1 MTAFLPSL
9 DRGAGDNLQEQIVR
23 QFITA
28 ITEGGLRPGQRLP
41 SVRESAVRWCVS
53 RNTVVLAYERLEA
66 EGYVE
71 ARSSSGTFVHRMP
84 PGARRA
90 ITTPTPGLGAGE
102 SRGPPPPL
110 GGRPPTRGPHAH
122 APSKG
127 GDLLHPVDDAAR
139 Q

>member
-41 SVRESAVRWCVS
+41 SVRESAARWCVS

-71 ARSSSGTFVHRMP
+71 ARSSRGPFVHRLP
-84 PGARRA
+84 PGAPRA
-90 ITTPTPGLGAGE
+90 
-102 SRGPPPPL
+102 
-110 GGRPPTRGPHAH
+110 RP
-122 APSKG
+122 
-127 GDLLHPVDDAAR
+127 
-139 Q
+139 